1 MAAALG
7 AALGTLAVA
16 AHAED
21 MAACQDSYVAGQRHY
36 KLEHDFLG
44 AREQLLLCAKTCPDE
59 LRASCGQWLTEI
71 GRELP
76 SIVVKAKDGGGH
88 DVLDAVIEVD
98 GKAASGALDG
108 TPIDLNPGEHTIR
121 VLRPRR
127 PAAQETVVLHPG
139 ERLRV
144 VEVWTEPREAISVP
158 MHRPIPLGAFILAGV
173 SAASLASFGVFA
185 AWTTWGVR
193 PHQRVHPELPAF
205 RSRCIVH
212 DQDGDCRRVARCRRR
227 QPDRRQRRVLRPS
240 DRSPG
245 HAQDGARRTL
255 GDDPRGRPRMECGVL
270 G

>member
-1 MAAALG
+1 MVAAAIG
-7 AALGTLAVA
+7 AALVNLAGA
-16 AHAED
+16 ARAED
-21 MAACQDSYVAGQRHY
+21 MAVCQDSYVAGQRRY

-59 LRASCGQWLTEI
+59 LRVSCGQWLTEI

-88 DVLDAVIEVD
+88 DVLDATIEVD

-144 VEVWTEPREAISVP
+144 VEVWTEAREAISVP
-158 MHRPIPLGAFILAGV
+158 MRRPIPLAAFILAGV

-185 AWTTWGVR
+185 AWSTVEFDRTSTCTPSCPPSGRDASFTTKTVIADASLGVAAASLMAAGVVYLVR
-193 PHQRVHPELPAF
+193 PAVPVGTPRLGF
-205 RSRCIVH
+205 
-212 DQDGDCRRVARCRRR
+212 VA
-227 QPDRRQRRVLRPS
+227 PWV
-240 DRSPG
+240 
-245 HAQDGARRTL
+245 T
-255 GDDPRGRPRMECGVL
+255 PRGGGL
-270 G
+270 GWSAVF